1 MEDDMALNSDDQRI
15 IGDCIQ
21 TVRRIRE
28 DMEAWV
34 RKDEAEA
41 LQERIEVRLKE
52 METEIEATVREYH
65 DQLDMM
71 RRYSNVRG

>member
-1 MEDDMALNSDDQRI
+1 MALNSDDQRI